1 MAQTL
6 FKLFFT
12 QRLAALA
19 STESLRAIREGL
31 LWILPCLL
39 VSAGFLIL
47 SECAR
52 VLLMSRDVIERIIG
66 DTSGSSFDLALVLIA
81 YLLLFLLNPMR
92 NWINRR
98 LYKRARRHAAR
109 QRLKAGA

>member
-1 MAQTL
+1 MQD
-6 FKLFFT
+6 KL
-12 QRLAALA
+12 
-19 STESLRAIREGL
+19 STYMHPLLLNAL
-31 LWILPCLL
+31 LW
-39 VSAGFLIL
+39 VSGVTL
-47 SECAR
+47 
-52 VLLMSRDVIERIIG
+52 LLMSRDVIERIIG

>member
-1 MAQTL
+1 MQD
-6 FKLFFT
+6 KL
-12 QRLAALA
+12 
-19 STESLRAIREGL
+19 STYMHPLLLNAL
-31 LWILPCLL
+31 LW
-39 VSAGFLIL
+39 VSGVTL
-47 SECAR
+47 
-52 VLLMSRDVIERIIG
+52 LLMSRDVIERIMG

-92 NWINRR
+92 NWINCR

>member
-1 MAQTL
+1 MVQTL
-6 FKLFFT
+6 SKLFFT

-47 SECAR
+47 SEFAR
-52 VLLMSRDVIERIIG
+52 VLGFEPSVVAFLAGLHNQISSVIPLLVAASIG
-66 DTSGSSFDLALVLIA
+66 
-81 YLLLFLLNPMR
+81 
-92 NWINRR
+92 
-98 LYKRARRHAAR
+98 
-109 QRLKAGA
+109 

>member
-1 MAQTL
+1 MQD
-6 FKLFFT
+6 KLSMYVHP
-12 QRLAALA
+12 LLLNA
-19 STESLRAIREGL
+19 L
-31 LWILPCLL
+31 LWVLGVTL
-39 VSAGFLIL
+39 
-47 SECAR
+47 
-52 VLLMSRDVIERIIG
+52 LLMSRDVIERIAG
-66 DTSGSSFDLALVLIA
+66 VTSGSSFDLTLVLIA

>member
-31 LWILPCLL
+31 
-39 VSAGFLIL
+39 
-47 SECAR
+47 
-52 VLLMSRDVIERIIG
+52 
-66 DTSGSSFDLALVLIA
+66 
-81 YLLLFLLNPMR
+81 
-92 NWINRR
+92 
-98 LYKRARRHAAR
+98 
-109 QRLKAGA
+109 

>member
-52 VLLMSRDVIERIIG
+52 VLGFDPQVVTFLAGLHNQISSVIPLLVAASIG
-66 DTSGSSFDLALVLIA
+66 YMLAIQYRLPLVLRPPSSC
-81 YLLLFLLNPMR
+81 LLRLL
-92 NWINRR
+92 RR
-98 LYKRARRHAAR
+98 C
-109 QRLKAGA
+109 

>member
-1 MAQTL
+1 MQD
-6 FKLFFT
+6 KL
-12 QRLAALA
+12 
-19 STESLRAIREGL
+19 STYMHPLLLNTL
-31 LWILPCLL
+31 LW
-39 VSAGFLIL
+39 VSGVTL
-47 SECAR
+47 
-52 VLLMSRDVIERIIG
+52 LLMSRDVIERIMG
-66 DTSGSSFDLALVLIA
+66 DTSGNSFDLALVLIA